1 MDYLIALYGP
11 TSVGKTA
18 LSIAL
23 ANLWHCPIVSADS
36 RQVYRELRIG
46 VARPSPAELEAAEHH
61 FIADRSVLQR
71 FSCGQFEVEA
81 LQRLTEIFQRGHVAI
96 LTGGS
101 MLYLD
106 ALTKGIAPLP
116 EPDIALRKTLTARL
130 NSEGVGAL
138 AAELRERDP
147 ATWAGID
154 RQNGARV
161 LRALEVTLQTGTPFS
176 EWMELKPKP
185 RPFTVVNVGIRRGWP
200 ELTERIGL
208 RVEQML
214 AEGLVEEVKGLLPYR
229 ELQPL
234 KSVGYSEIFSY
245 RDGLLTL
252 QQATE
257 AICVN
262 TRRYAK
268 RQMRWWQRDTSIAWF
283 HPSQLREIAQYVDSR
298 LI

>member
-1 MDYLIALYGP
+1 MNYLIALYGP

-46 VARPSPAELEAAEHH
+46 VARPSPSELEAAEHH

-81 LQRLTEIFQRGHVAI
+81 LQRLAEIFQRGHVAI

-245 RDGLLTL
+245 LDGLLTL

-268 RQMRWWQRDTSIAWF
+268 RQMRWWQREPSIAWF

>member
-46 VARPSPAELEAAEHH
+46 VARPSPGELEAAEHH

-71 FSCGQFEVEA
+71 FSCGQFEEEA
-81 LQRLTEIFQRGHVAI
+81 LRRLAEIFQRGHVAI

-116 EPDIALRKTLTARL
+116 EPDIALRKALTERL

-138 AAELRERDP
+138 AAELQERDP

-161 LRALEVTLQTGTPFS
+161 LRALEVTLQTGIPFS

-185 RPFTVVNVGIRRGWP
+185 RPFTVVNVGLRREWP

-214 AEGLVEEVKGLLPYR
+214 ADGLVEEVEGLLPYR

-245 RDGLLTL
+245 LDGLLTL

-257 AICVN
+257 AIRVN

-268 RQMRWWQRDTSIAWF
+268 RQMRWWQRDASIAWF
-283 HPSQLREIAQYVDSR
+283 HPSQFREIAQYVDSR
-298 LI
+298 LV

>member
-46 VARPSPAELEAAEHH
+46 VARPSPSELEAAEHH

-81 LQRLTEIFQRGHVAI
+81 LQRLAEIFQRGHVAI

-138 AAELRERDP
+138 AAELRELDP
-147 ATWAGID
+147 TTWTCID

-214 AEGLVEEVKGLLPYR
+214 AKGLVEEVKGLLPYR

-245 RDGLLTL
+245 LDGLLTL

-268 RQMRWWQRDTSIAWF
+268 RQMRWWQREPSIAWF

>member
-185 RPFTVVNVGIRRGWP
+185 RPFTVVNVGLRREWP

-208 RVEQML
+208 RVGQML

-245 RDGLLTL
+245 LDGLLTL

-268 RQMRWWQRDTSIAWF
+268 RQMRWWQRDASIAWF
-283 HPSQLREIAQYVDSR
+283 HPSQFREIAQYVDSQ
-298 LI
+298 LV

>member
-1 MDYLIALYGP
+1 MNYLIALYGP

-46 VARPSPAELEAAEHH
+46 VARPSPSELEAAEHH

-81 LQRLTEIFQRGHVAI
+81 LQRLAEIFQRGHVAI

-138 AAELRERDP
+138 AAELRELDP
-147 ATWAGID
+147 TTWTCID

-185 RPFTVVNVGIRRGWP
+185 RPFTVVNVGLRREWP

-245 RDGLLTL
+245 LDGLLTL

-268 RQMRWWQRDTSIAWF
+268 RQMRWWQRDSSIAWF
-283 HPSQLREIAQYVDSR
+283 HPSQFREIAQYVDSR
-298 LI
+298 LV

>member
-46 VARPSPAELEAAEHH
+46 VARPSPGELEAAEHH
-61 FIADRSVLQR
+61 FIADRSVRQR
-71 FSCGQFEVEA
+71 FSCGQFEEEA
-81 LQRLTEIFQRGHVAI
+81 LQRLAEIFQRGHVAI

-106 ALTKGIAPLP
+106 
-116 EPDIALRKTLTARL
+116 DIALRKALTERL

-185 RPFTVVNVGIRRGWP
+185 RPFTVVNVGLRREWP

-214 AEGLVEEVKGLLPYR
+214 AEGLEEEVKGLLPYR

-245 RDGLLTL
+245 LDGLLTL
-252 QQATE
+252 QQASE
-257 AICVN
+257 AIRVN

-268 RQMRWWQRDTSIAWF
+268 RQMRWWQRDASIAWF
-283 HPSQLREIAQYVDSR
+283 HPSQFREIAQYVDSR
-298 LI
+298 LV

>member
-1 MDYLIALYGP
+1 MNYLIALYGP

-46 VARPSPAELEAAEHH
+46 VARPSPSELEAAEHH

-81 LQRLTEIFQRGHVAI
+81 LQRLAEIFQRGHVAI

-138 AAELRERDP
+138 AAELRELDP
-147 ATWAGID
+147 TTWTCID

-185 RPFTVVNVGIRRGWP
+185 RPFTVVNVGLRREWP

-208 RVEQML
+208 RVGQML

-245 RDGLLTL
+245 LDGLLTL

-268 RQMRWWQRDTSIAWF
+268 RQMRWWQREPSIAWF

-298 LI
+298 LV

>member
-1 MDYLIALYGP
+1 MNYLIALYGP

-46 VARPSPAELEAAEHH
+46 VARPSPSELEAAEHH

-81 LQRLTEIFQRGHVAI
+81 LQRLAEIFQRGHVAI

-116 EPDIALRKTLTARL
+116 EPDSALRKTLTARL

-138 AAELRERDP
+138 AAELRELDP
-147 ATWAGID
+147 TTWTCID

-234 KSVGYSEIFSY
+234 KSVGYSEIFCY
-245 RDGLLTL
+245 LDGLLPL

-268 RQMRWWQRDTSIAWF
+268 RQMRWWQREPSIAWF

-298 LI
+298 LV

>member
-1 MDYLIALYGP
+1 MNYLIALYGP

-46 VARPSPAELEAAEHH
+46 VARPSPSELEAAEHH

-81 LQRLTEIFQRGHVAI
+81 LQRLAEIFQRGHVAI

-130 NSEGVGAL
+130 KSEGVGAL
-138 AAELRERDP
+138 AAELRELDP
-147 ATWAGID
+147 TTWTCID

-234 KSVGYSEIFSY
+234 KSVGYSEIFCSL
-245 RDGLLTL
+245 DGLLPL

-268 RQMRWWQRDTSIAWF
+268 RQMRWWQREPSIAWF

-298 LI
+298 LV

>member
-46 VARPSPAELEAAEHH
+46 VARPSPSELEAAEHH

-81 LQRLTEIFQRGHVAI
+81 LQRLAEIFQRGHVAI

-138 AAELRERDP
+138 AAELRELDP
-147 ATWAGID
+147 TTWTCID

-245 RDGLLTL
+245 LDGLLTL

-268 RQMRWWQRDTSIAWF
+268 RQMRWWQREPSIAWF

>member
-46 VARPSPAELEAAEHH
+46 VARPSPSELEAAEHH

-81 LQRLTEIFQRGHVAI
+81 LQRLAEIFQRGHVAI

-138 AAELRERDP
+138 AAELRELDP
-147 ATWAGID
+147 TTWTCID

-245 RDGLLTL
+245 LDGLLTL

-268 RQMRWWQRDTSIAWF
+268 RQMRWWQRDSSIEWF

-298 LI
+298 LV

>member
-1 MDYLIALYGP
+1 MNYLIALYGP

-46 VARPSPAELEAAEHH
+46 VARPSPSELEAAEHH

-81 LQRLTEIFQRGHVAI
+81 LQRLAEIFQRGHVAI

-138 AAELRERDP
+138 AAELRELDP
-147 ATWAGID
+147 TTWTCID

-185 RPFTVVNVGIRRGWP
+185 RPFTVVNVGLRREWP

-208 RVEQML
+208 RVGQML

-245 RDGLLTL
+245 LDGLLTL

-257 AICVN
+257 AIRVN

-268 RQMRWWQRDTSIAWF
+268 RQMRWWQREPSIAWF

-298 LI
+298 LV

>member
-46 VARPSPAELEAAEHH
+46 VARPSPSELEAAEHH

-81 LQRLTEIFQRGHVAI
+81 LQRLAEIFQRGHVAI

-138 AAELRERDP
+138 AAELRELDP
-147 ATWAGID
+147 TTWTCID

-245 RDGLLTL
+245 LDGLLPL

-268 RQMRWWQRDTSIAWF
+268 RQMRWWQREPSIAWF
-283 HPSQLREIAQYVDSR
+283 HPSQHREIAQYVDS
-298 LI
+298 LLV

>member
-1 MDYLIALYGP
+1 
-11 TSVGKTA
+11 
-18 LSIAL
+18 
-23 ANLWHCPIVSADS
+23 
-36 RQVYRELRIG
+36 
-46 VARPSPAELEAAEHH
+46 
-61 FIADRSVLQR
+61 
-71 FSCGQFEVEA
+71 
-81 LQRLTEIFQRGHVAI
+81 
-96 LTGGS
+96 
-101 MLYLD
+101 
-106 ALTKGIAPLP
+106 
-116 EPDIALRKTLTARL
+116 
-130 NSEGVGAL
+130 
-138 AAELRERDP
+138 
-147 ATWAGID
+147 
-154 RQNGARV
+154 V

-245 RDGLLTL
+245 LDGLLTL

-268 RQMRWWQRDTSIAWF
+268 RQMRWWQRDSSIAWF
-283 HPSQLREIAQYVDSR
+283 HPSQFREIAQYVDSQ
-298 LI
+298 LV

>member
-1 MDYLIALYGP
+1 MNYLIALYGP

-46 VARPSPAELEAAEHH
+46 VARPSPRELEAAEHH

-81 LQRLTEIFQRGHVAI
+81 LQRLAEIFQRGHVAI

-138 AAELRERDP
+138 AAELRELDP
-147 ATWAGID
+147 TTWTCID

-234 KSVGYSEIFSY
+234 KSVGYSEIFCY
-245 RDGLLTL
+245 LDGLLPL

-268 RQMRWWQRDTSIAWF
+268 RQMRWWQREPSIAWF

-298 LI
+298 LV

>member
-1 MDYLIALYGP
+1 MNYLIALYGP

-46 VARPSPAELEAAEHH
+46 VARPSPSELEAAEHH

-81 LQRLTEIFQRGHVAI
+81 LQRLAEIFQRGHVAI

-138 AAELRERDP
+138 AAELRELDP
-147 ATWAGID
+147 TTWTCID

-185 RPFTVVNVGIRRGWP
+185 RPFTVVNVGLRREWP

-208 RVEQML
+208 RVGQML

-245 RDGLLTL
+245 LDGLLTL
-252 QQATE
+252 QQANE

-268 RQMRWWQRDTSIAWF
+268 RQMRWWQREPSIAWF

-298 LI
+298 LV

>member
-1 MDYLIALYGP
+1 MNYLIALYGP

-46 VARPSPAELEAAEHH
+46 VARPSPSELEAAEHH

-81 LQRLTEIFQRGHVAI
+81 LQRLAEIFQRGHVAI

-130 NSEGVGAL
+130 NSEGIGAL
-138 AAELRERDP
+138 AAELRELDP
-147 ATWAGID
+147 TTWTCID

-185 RPFTVVNVGIRRGWP
+185 RPFTVVNVGLRRGWP

-245 RDGLLTL
+245 LDGLLPL

-268 RQMRWWQRDTSIAWF
+268 RQMRWWQREPSIAWF

-298 LI
+298 LV

>member
-46 VARPSPAELEAAEHH
+46 VARPSPSELEAAEHH

-81 LQRLTEIFQRGHVAI
+81 LQRLAEIFQRGHVAI

-138 AAELRERDP
+138 AAELRELDP
-147 ATWAGID
+147 TTWTCID
-154 RQNGARV
+154 
-161 LRALEVTLQTGTPFS
+161 
-176 EWMELKPKP
+176 

-245 RDGLLTL
+245 LDGLLAL

-268 RQMRWWQRDTSIAWF
+268 RQMRWWQRDSSIEWF

-298 LI
+298 LV

>member
-1 MDYLIALYGP
+1 MNYLIALYGP

-46 VARPSPAELEAAEHH
+46 VARPSPSELEAAEHH

-81 LQRLTEIFQRGHVAI
+81 LQRLAEIFQRGHVAI

-138 AAELRERDP
+138 AAELRELDP
-147 ATWAGID
+147 TTWTCID

-185 RPFTVVNVGIRRGWP
+185 RPFTVVNVGLRRGWP

-245 RDGLLTL
+245 LDGLLPL

-268 RQMRWWQRDTSIAWF
+268 RQMRWWQREPSIAWF

-298 LI
+298 LV

>member
-1 MDYLIALYGP
+1 MNYLIALYGP

-46 VARPSPAELEAAEHH
+46 VARPSPSELEAAEHH

-81 LQRLTEIFQRGHVAI
+81 LQRLAEIFQRGHVAI

-147 ATWAGID
+147 ATWTCID

-185 RPFTVVNVGIRRGWP
+185 RPFTVVNVGLRREWP

-208 RVEQML
+208 RVGQML

-245 RDGLLTL
+245 LDGLLTL

-257 AICVN
+257 AIRVN

-268 RQMRWWQRDTSIAWF
+268 RQMRWWQRDASIAWF
-283 HPSQLREIAQYVDSR
+283 HPSQFREIAQYVDSQ
-298 LI
+298 LV